1 MHLSSYIGKYWTGA
15 EVIYAVIIAMT
26 FTSVLRTYIAIPG
39 GSYFPMIYSA
49 LLCCIA
55 WGIADGSFYIWERNH
70 NLGIENDI
78 IDICKSDRKGKA
90 ALPLISEQLE
100 NTIIS
105 NISEE
110 KRLELYRDLILHLA
124 ATGKKETVSTRDA
137 LYMILGTSLIS
148 TASGVIVVLPFFL
161 SDKLIHALAMS
172 NLLGILLL
180 FITGYYR
187 TYEKDL
193 YGKVRS
199 GFGTTV
205 IGMSIAAITILL
217 GG

>member
-49 LLCCIA
+49 LFCCIA
-55 WGIADGSFYIWERNH
+55 WGIADGSFY
-70 NLGIENDI
+70 
-78 IDICKSDRKGKA
+78 
-90 ALPLISEQLE
+90 
-100 NTIIS
+100 T
-105 NISEE
+105 EE

-148 TASGVIVVLPFFL
+148 TASGGIVVLPFFL

-205 IGMSIAAITILL
+205 IGMSIAAITIVL